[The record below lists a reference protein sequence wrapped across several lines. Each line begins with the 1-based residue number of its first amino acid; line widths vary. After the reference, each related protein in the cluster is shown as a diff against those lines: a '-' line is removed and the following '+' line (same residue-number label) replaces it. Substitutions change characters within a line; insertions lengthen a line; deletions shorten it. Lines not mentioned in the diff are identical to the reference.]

1 MSKIFRKVSLD
12 RLSSPDQLDTMI
24 QITSS
29 KGWISLL
36 TMGLLIAAAL
46 AWGFMGSI
54 PTKVSGMGLFIKT
67 GGVYEIVA
75 PSPGRIKDIYFSV
88 GDVVEKGRLIA
99 RIEQTDLLE
108 RLNDARATLAELNG
122 KMSWTTSSGTQEILL
137 NKESAKQSVEAM
149 KTEIKNLEKQKL
161 WLMQKE
167 ANQKKLLADGIIT
180 EQVLIDTQQSID
192 SVKSQ
197 VSKINNDVTQ
207 IEIQLFQVTTNKDS
221 IKTDLAQQ
229 ISAKKRE
236 IAGLIIDLE
245 QSSSVMSPYSGQI
258 IELSAE
264 RGVMVNTASPL
275 AKVELVGKNTKTLE
289 AVIYFSAMQGKKIKR
304 GMKAQLS
311 PTTTRQEEYGFM
323 LGLVTSVS
331 EFPVSEAA
339 MMNVLH
345 NSALVNALTAG
356 GAPIEVHAD
365 LIPDPRT
372 FSGFKWSSGK
382 GPELKMGSGTMCL
395 GNIVVEQQKPINMVI
410 PLFKKYV
417 LGEGITNAKG

>member
-1 MSKIFRKVSLD
+1 MSKVFRKVSLD

-24 QITSS
+24 RITSS

-36 TMGLLIAAAL
+36 TMGLLIVVAL
-46 AWGFMGSI
+46 AWGYLGSI
-54 PTKVSGMGLFIKT
+54 PTKVMGMGLFIKS

-108 RLNDARATLAELNG
+108 QLNDARATLDELNG
-122 KMSWTTSSGTQEILL
+122 KMSWTTSSGTKEIRL
-137 NKESAKQSVEAM
+137 NKESAVQSIASM
-149 KTEIKNLEKQKL
+149 KTEIKNLEKQKV

-167 ANQKKLLADGIIT
+167 VNQKKLLKDGIIT
-180 EQVLIDTQQSID
+180 EQALIDTQQSID
-192 SVKSQ
+192 SVKSK
-197 VSKINNDVTQ
+197 VSKINNDLTQ
-207 IEIQLFQVTTNKDS
+207 IEIQLFQVSTNKDS
-221 IKTDLAQQ
+221 IRTDLARQ

-236 IAGLIIDLE
+236 IAGLINDLE
-245 QSSSVMSPYSGQI
+245 KTSRVMSPYSGQI

-264 RGVMVNTASPL
+264 KGVLVNTGSPL
-275 AKVELVGKNTKTLE
+275 AKVELVGKNTKNLE
-289 AVIYFSAMQGKKIKR
+289 AVVYFPAMQGKKVR
-304 GMKAQLS
+304 LGMKAQLAPS
-311 PTTTRQEEYGFM
+311 TTRQEEYGYM

-331 EFPVSEAA
+331 EFPVSNAA

-345 NSALVNALTAG
+345 NEALVSSLTSN

-372 FSGFKWSSGK
+372 HSGYKWSSGK
-382 GPELKMGSGTMCL
+382 GPELMMGSGTMCM
-395 GNIVVEQQKPINMVI
+395 GSIVVEQQKPINMVI

-417 LGEGITNAKG
+417 LGEGL

>member
-1 MSKIFRKVSLD
+1 MSKVFRKVSLD

-36 TMGLLIAAAL
+36 TLGLLIVAAL
-46 AWGFMGSI
+46 AWGYLGSI
-54 PTKVSGMGLFIKT
+54 PTKVTGMGLFIKS

-108 RLNDARATLAELNG
+108 QLNDARATLDELNG
-122 KMSWTTSSGTQEILL
+122 KMSWTTSSGTKEIRL
-137 NKESAKQSVEAM
+137 NKESAVQSIASM
-149 KTEIKNLEKQKL
+149 KTEIKNLKKQEA

-167 ANQKKLLADGIIT
+167 VNQKKLLKDGIIT
-180 EQVLIDTQQSID
+180 EQALIDTQQSID

-197 VSKINNDVTQ
+197 VSKINNDLTQ
-207 IEIQLFQVTTNKDS
+207 IEIQLFQVSTNKDS
-221 IKTDLAQQ
+221 IRTDVARQ

-236 IAGLIIDLE
+236 IAGLINDLE
-245 QSSSVMSPYSGQI
+245 KTSRVMSPYSGQI

-264 RGVMVNTASPL
+264 KGVLVNTGSPL
-275 AKVELVGKNTKTLE
+275 AKVQLVGKNTKNLE
-289 AVIYFSAMQGKKIKR
+289 AIVYFPAMQGKKVRR
-304 GMKAQLS
+304 GMKAQLAPS
-311 PTTTRQEEYGFM
+311 TTRQEEYGYM

-331 EFPVSEAA
+331 EFPVSNAA

-345 NSALVNALTAG
+345 NEALVSSLTSN

-372 FSGFKWSSGK
+372 HSGYKWSSGK
-382 GPELKMGSGTMCL
+382 GPELMMGSGTMCM
-395 GNIVVEQQKPINMVI
+395 GSIVVEQQKPINMVVPI
-410 PLFKKYV
+410 FKKYI
-417 LGEGITNAKG
+417 LGEGL